1 MGRNWTKDEEILALA
16 LYCKVPFGKIHSG
29 NPLVK
34 ELASMLERTPS
45 SVSMKMCNLAR
56 FDPMLQA
63 RGVGGLKNG
72 SRLDEEVWKEYS
84 MNLEALEKVSKGI
97 CRSYGVSDATI
108 EEVFDLPSGDE
119 IERIVKSRVNQN
131 FFRKT
136 VLTSYESTCCITGI
150 DVPALLNASH
160 IKPWKDSDPLTERT
174 NPQNGLCL
182 NALHDKAFDRGLITI
197 DSDYRVVL
205 STRLKDEYASD
216 IISEYFCK
224 YEGMQIR
231 LPHRFLPSQKFISFH
246 NEYVFK

>member
-1 MGRNWTKDEEILALA
+1 MARYWTKDEEILALA

-29 NPLVK
+29 NPLIK
-34 ELASMLERTPS
+34 ELAKILDRTPS

-84 MNLEALEKVSKGI
+84 MNLEALEEASKGI
-97 CRSYGVSDATI
+97 YRTYGVSDADIDET
-108 EEVFDLPSGDE
+108 FDLPPGDE
-119 IERIVKSRVNQN
+119 IERIVKSRVHQN
-131 FFRKT
+131 FFRQT
-136 VLTSYESTCCITGI
+136 VLMSYESTCCITGI
-150 DVPALLNASH
+150 AIPALLNASH

-197 DSDYRVVL
+197 DSDYRVIL
-205 STRLKDEYASD
+205 SKRLKDEYASD
-216 IISEYFCK
+216 VVNEYFCR
-224 YEGMQIR
+224 YEGRQIR
-231 LPHRFLPSQKFISFH
+231 LPHRFLPSQEFIAFH
-246 NEYVFK
+246 NEHVFE